1 MIVRTSFERIHLGG
15 AVSDVYDNDPISSL
29 DDRLMAVKDT
39 RLKRRDTQRKNIHKM
54 PNERE

>member
-1 MIVRTSFERIHLGG
+1 MIVRTSIERIHLGG

-29 DDRLMAVKDT
+29 DGRLMAIKD
-39 RLKRRDTQRKNIHKM
+39 RHLKRYNMQRKNIHKM